1 MTYDEVIKN
10 AKENIGDK
18 CVVCPV
24 CNGKACGSKMPG
36 PGAKGTG
43 VVSFKNYDAWQKIS
57 INMDVIHP
65 NQPVDMSL
73 ELFGQK
79 FKYPIFAGPVGAV
92 TLHYSDKY
100 NDVSYNDVLVGACK
114 KAGIA
119 AFTGDGA
126 NADVMK
132 GAAKA
137 IKAADGMGV
146 PTIKPWN
153 AQIVKEKYELVKEG
167 HPFAVAMDVDG
178 SGLPFLKGLTPPAG
192 FKSVDDLKE
201 IIGMIDVPF
210 IVKGVMTVD
219 AAKKALKAGAKG
231 IIVSNHGG
239 RVLDQC
245 AATAQVLPEI
255 VKAVGG
261 KLKIIVDG
269 GIRTGC
275 DIFKA
280 LALGADAVMIARP
293 FVTAVYGGGEE
304 GVLCYVQKLAA
315 ELEDT
320 MLMTG
325 AQNLKEINRKK
336 IRL

>member
-1 MTYDEVIKN
+1 MTFGEVIKN

-43 VVSFKNYDAWQKIS
+43 VVSYRNYEAWQKIKL
-57 INMDVIHP
+57 NMDVIHE
-65 NQPVDMSL
+65 NKSIDMSL
-73 ELFGQK
+73 DLFGK
-79 FKYPIFAGPVGAV
+79 TFKYPIFAGPVGAV

-100 NDVSYNDVLVGACK
+100 NDVTYNDVLVSACK

-126 NADVMK
+126 NSDVMK

-137 IKAADGMGV
+137 IKAAEGIGV
-146 PTIKPWN
+146 PTIKPWST
-153 AQIVKEKYELVKEG
+153 QVVKEKYEIAKEG
-167 HPFAVAMDVDG
+167 KPFAVAMDVDG
-178 SGLPFLKGLTPPAG
+178 SGLPFLKGLNPPAG
-192 FKSVDDLKE
+192 FKSVSDLKE
-201 IIGMIDVPF
+201 IINMIDVPF
-210 IVKGVMTVD
+210 IVKGIMTVGG
-219 AAKKALKAGAKG
+219 AKKALEAGAKG
-231 IIVSNHGG
+231 IVVSNHGG

-245 AATAQVLPEI
+245 AATAEVLPEI
-255 VKAVGG
+255 VEAVGG

-269 GIRTGC
+269 GIRTGA
-275 DIFKA
+275 DVFKA
-280 LALGADAVMIARP
+280 LAMGADAVIIARP

-304 GVLCYVQKLAA
+304 GVECYVNKIAS
-315 ELEDT
+315 ELEDA

-325 AQNLKEINRKK
+325 ATCLKEITSDK
-336 IRL
+336 IRF

>member
-10 AKENIGDK
+10 AKQNIGDK

-65 NQPVDMSL
+65 NEPVDMSL
-73 ELFGQK
+73 ELFGNK

-100 NDVSYNDVLVGACK
+100 DDIAYNDVLVSACK

-126 NADVMK
+126 NPDVMK

-137 IKAADGMGV
+137 IKAADGFGV

-153 AQIVKEKYELVKEG
+153 ATVVEEKYNLVKDS
-167 HPFAVAMDVDG
+167 HPFAIAMDVDG

-192 FKSVDDLKE
+192 FKSVDDLKG
-201 IIGMIDVPF
+201 IISMIDVPF
-210 IVKGVMTVD
+210 IVKGVMT
-219 AAKKALKAGAKG
+219 AKGALKALEAGAKG

-245 AATAQVLPEI
+245 AATADVLPEI

-261 KLKIIVDG
+261 KMKIIVDG

-304 GVLCYVQKLAA
+304 GVMCYVQKLAA

-325 AQNLKEINRKK
+325 AQNLKEITEDK
-336 IRL
+336 IRK

>member
-1 MTYDEVIKN
+1 MTYNELIEN

-18 CVVCPV
+18 CFVCPV

-43 VVSFKNYDAWQKIS
+43 IVSFRNYEAWQNIK

-65 NQPVDMSL
+65 NTQVDTSL
-73 ELFGQK
+73 ELFGKK

-100 NDVSYNDVLVGACK
+100 NDISYNNVLVKAC
-114 KAGIA
+114 AENGIA

-126 NADVMK
+126 NPDVMK
-132 GAAKA
+132 GAAEALKNVN
-137 IKAADGMGV
+137 GCGV

-153 AQIVKEKYELVKEG
+153 PLIVKEKYELVKDA

-192 FKSVDDLKE
+192 FKSTEDLKE
-201 IIGMIDVPF
+201 IVSMIDVPF
-210 IVKGVMTVD
+210 IVKGIMTVNG
-219 AAKKALKAGAKG
+219 ALKALEAGAKG

-245 AATAQVLPEI
+245 AATAEVLPEI

-261 KLKIIVDG
+261 KMKILVDG
-269 GIRTGC
+269 GIRTGA
-275 DIFKA
+275 DVFKA
-280 LALGADAVMIARP
+280 LAIGANAVVIARP

-304 GVLCYVQKLAA
+304 GVQCYIQKIAS

-325 AQNLKEINRKK
+325 ATTLKTISPEM
-336 IRL
+336 IRQ

>member
-10 AKENIGDK
+10 AKACIGDK

-43 VVSFKNYDAWQKIS
+43 VTSFKNYDAWQKIS
-57 INMDVIHP
+57 LNMDVIHE
-65 NQPVDMSL
+65 NAPVDMSL
-73 ELFGQK
+73 EMFGMN

-100 NDVSYNDVLVGACK
+100 DDIRYNDVLVGGCK
-114 KAGIA
+114 AAGIA

-126 NADVMK
+126 NPDVMK

-137 IKAADGMGV
+137 IKAADGFGV

-153 AQIVKEKYELVKEG
+153 AKIVKEKYDLVKDAK
-167 HPFAVAMDVDG
+167 PFAVAMDVDG
-178 SGLPFLKGLTPPAG
+178 SGLPFLKGLNPPAG
-192 FKSVDDLKE
+192 FKSVQDLKE
-201 IIGMIDVPF
+201 IIDMIDAPF
-210 IVKGVMTVD
+210 IVKGVMT
-219 AAKKALKAGAKG
+219 ANGARKALEAGAKG

-245 AATAQVLPEI
+245 AATAEVLPEI
-255 VKAVGG
+255 VAAVKG

-269 GIRTGC
+269 GIRTGT

-280 LALGADAVMIARP
+280 LAMGADAVMIARP
-293 FVTAVYGGGEE
+293 FVTAVYGGTEE
-304 GVLCYVQKLAA
+304 GIDCYVKKLAG
-315 ELEDT
+315 ELEDA

-325 AQNLKEINRKK
+325 ALSLKEITSDK
-336 IRL
+336 IRM

>member
-10 AKENIGDK
+10 AKENIGK
-18 CVVCPV
+18 NCVVCPV

-36 PGAKGTG
+36 PGAKGSG
-43 VVSFKNYDAWQKIS
+43 IVSFRNYDAWQQIK
-57 INMDVIHP
+57 INMDVIHE
-65 NQPVDMSL
+65 NAPVDMSL
-73 ELFGQK
+73 DIFGRN

-100 NDVSYNDVLVGACK
+100 TDVTYNDVLVSACK

-119 AFTGDGA
+119 AFTGDGVNPEVVKA
-126 NADVMK
+126 
-132 GAAKA
+132 AAKA
-137 IKAADGMGV
+137 IKLADGAGV
-146 PTIKPWN
+146 PTIKPWS
-153 AQIVKEKYELVKEG
+153 AQIVKEKFDLVREG
-167 HPFAVAMDVDG
+167 NPFAVAMDVDG
-178 SGLPFLKGLTPPAG
+178 SGLPFLKGMNPPAG
-192 FKSVDDLKE
+192 FKSVSDLHE
-201 IIGMIDVPF
+201 IISMIDVPF
-210 IVKGVMTVD
+210 IVKGIMT
-219 AAKKALKAGAKG
+219 ATSAKKALEAGAKG

-245 AATAQVLPEI
+245 AATAEVLPEI
-255 VKAVGG
+255 VEAVGG

-304 GVLCYVQKLAA
+304 GVQCYVQKLAA

-325 AQNLKEINRKK
+325 ALSLKEITRDK
-336 IRL
+336 IRY

>member
-1 MTYDEVIKN
+1 MTYDEVVKN
-10 AKENIGDK
+10 AKQNIGDK

-43 VVSFKNYDAWQKIS
+43 VVSQRNYDAWQKIR
-57 INMDVIHP
+57 INMDVIHE
-65 NQPVDMSL
+65 NKPVDMSF
-73 ELFGQK
+73 EMFGNK
-79 FKYPIFAGPVGAV
+79 FKLPLFAGPVGAV

-100 NDVSYNDVLVGACK
+100 DDISYNNVLVSACK

-126 NADVMK
+126 NPEVVKA
-132 GAAKA
+132 AAKA
-137 IKAADGMGV
+137 IREADGFGV
-146 PTIKPWN
+146 PTIKPWS
-153 AQIVKEKYELVKEG
+153 AQVVKEKYELVKAG
-167 HPFAVAMDVDG
+167 NPFAIAMDVDG
-178 SGLPFLKGLTPPAG
+178 SGLPFLKGMNPPAG

-201 IIGMIDVPF
+201 IINMIDVPF
-210 IVKGVMTVD
+210 IVKGIMTVNG
-219 AAKKALKAGAKG
+219 AKKALEAGAKG

-245 AATAQVLPEI
+245 AATAEVLPEI
-255 VKAVGG
+255 VAAVGG
-261 KLKIIVDG
+261 KMKIIVDG
-269 GIRTGC
+269 GIRTGA
-275 DIFKA
+275 DVFKA
-280 LALGADAVMIARP
+280 LAMGADAVMIARP

-304 GVLCYVQKLAA
+304 GVECYVQKIAA

-325 AQNLKEINRKK
+325 ALSLKEITADK
-336 IRL
+336 IRM